1 MVSRSASVDP
11 FKALMIVNSQKV
23 WWEGFLKDMR
33 HRRENGASVEDSVKS
48 FEKYIMG
55 VICNLHANVDGGG
68 FRSKTISQIR
78 FIVETLNFG
87 EVCVLSAHSIAKR
100 MASKSAKI
108 SPHRKYDRVYRGW
121 NAFMNTFTEIN
132 RSFYLNSANLVC
144 VLEIMISQLLHKF
157 GGLNDTW

>member
-1 MVSRSASVDP
+1 
-11 FKALMIVNSQKV
+11 
-23 WWEGFLKDMR
+23 
-33 HRRENGASVEDSVKS
+33 
-48 FEKYIMG
+48 
-55 VICNLHANVDGGG
+55 
-68 FRSKTISQIR
+68 
-78 FIVETLNFG
+78 
-87 EVCVLSAHSIAKR
+87 
-100 MASKSAKI
+100 MAAKSAKI